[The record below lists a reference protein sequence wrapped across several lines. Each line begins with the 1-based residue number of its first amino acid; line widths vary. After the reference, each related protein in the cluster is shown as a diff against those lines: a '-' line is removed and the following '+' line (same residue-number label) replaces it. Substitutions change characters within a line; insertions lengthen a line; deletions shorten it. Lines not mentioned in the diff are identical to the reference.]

1 MAGKGLYHNIN
12 AKRKRGEKMRK
23 KGEKGAPSESDFA
36 AAKRTAVKMSEGG
49 DVTLTEKQQKIA
61 QAAPPTDK
69 ITGKDFEALRKGEK
83 MATGGEVTVSMGSCP
98 HRPDGIRGVG
108 AATKGFG
115 FKGVK

>member
-1 MAGKGLYHNIN
+1 MAGKGLYNNIN
-12 AKRKRGEKMRK
+12 AKRKRGERMRK

-36 AAKRTAVKMSEGG
+36 AAKKTAVKMSEGG

-61 QAAPPTDK
+61 GAAPPTNK
-69 ITGKDFEALRKGEK
+69 ITGADFEAMRKGEK
-83 MATGGEVTVSMGSCP
+83 KFKDGGFVMGSCP